1 MWPNWKRERSQSF
14 RRIGFVPLASWISVS
29 RRYAYFH
36 KPIFQYCP
44 HACVYNSEWFE
55 QNLVKV
61 FSWSVK
67 TQKQHHSRTALGR
80 KRTHGEKDNGEVQ
93 CSIKWEC
100 YWFRALDAKLCSFQL
115 TGYACTWD
123 FTRNEKHLCGV
134 LVHNSMHLLCWCI
147 EELQYEVMN
156 KNHSPQLLASVC
168 KHHERVAH
176 SCGSS

>member
-1 MWPNWKRERSQSF
+1 MVKVSDCEVQGFKNDDIFMWPNWKRERSQSF

-36 KPIFQYCP
+36 KPIFEYCP

-100 YWFRALDAKLCSFQL
+100 NWFRALDAKLCLSNSQAMHAL
-115 TGYACTWD
+115 ETLHVM
-123 FTRNEKHLCGV
+123 RNIFVEFWYTTVCIYFAGV
-134 LVHNSMHLLCWCI
+134 
-147 EELQYEVMN
+147 
-156 KNHSPQLLASVC
+156 
-168 KHHERVAH
+168 
-176 SCGSS
+176 